1 MRVGSHVCML
11 QGLGCDTLRLKCSK
25 LKGKFKYGN
34 RGITPAINVYY
45 SPADVE
51 AFTFL
56 DSESPATTSTY
67 TISLEFMQQSC
78 KVFFLFKIKKKKQC
92 TGYECTPGGSP
103 PTGLPATDNYLAK
116 ISEGA
121 GKTGSAGSSGNTPGS
136 STFSPPEGA
145 FLTGGIIQGDSKSGQ
160 ARADR

>member
-1 MRVGSHVCML
+1 ML
-11 QGLGCDTLRLKCSK
+11 QGPGCDTLRLKCSK

-78 KVFFLFKIKKKKQC
+78 KVFFLFKIKKKKNSVQDMS
-92 TGYECTPGGSP
+92 ERLVAL
-103 PTGLPATDNYLAK
+103 LPLA
-116 ISEGA
+116 SRQQ
-121 GKTGSAGSSGNTPGS
+121 
-136 STFSPPEGA
+136 
-145 FLTGGIIQGDSKSGQ
+145 III
-160 ARADR
+160 